1 MKEERLEKCIYCKTK
16 LNKLLGKLTYCI
28 NCDKYFKDD
37 KEVFFNVNGTMFY
50 VEEQWINTEQ

>member
-28 NCDKYFKDD
+28 QCDKYFKDD
-37 KEVFFNVNGTMFY
+37 KEVFFSEHGIMYY
-50 VEEQWINTEQ
+50 VEE

>member
-1 MKEERLEKCIYCKTK
+1 MKEESFKKCIYCKTK

-37 KEVFFNVNGTMFY
+37 KEVFFNVNGTMYY
-50 VEEQWINTEQ
+50 VEDQWINIEQ